1 MEIKGCDLPVM
12 TSPGWPGALRPP
24 APSAAP
30 AASAPGRNARGKAC
44 DGARQGSWLGAH
56 RASPVQPRGG
66 QQCAQISPLTSR
78 SSGSSLHGHLSGTH
92 CCTPTP
98 PQEEEGAQEN
108 AGDDAGELPACCLG
122 PPEPLP
128 VKLAPLSPVGR
139 ARPFFA
145 ARTLGEGWGR
155 PAGCCG
161 SGPQRRLALNTCP
174 LISELT
180 PA

>member
-1 MEIKGCDLPVM
+1 MPSGPPLRQQPPLPLHQGE
-12 TSPGWPGALRPP
+12 TRE
-24 APSAAP
+24 
-30 AASAPGRNARGKAC
+30 GRRAMVRGK
-44 DGARQGSWLGAH
+44 GAGWGHTEQA
-56 RASPVQPRGG
+56 PVQPRGG
-66 QQCAQISPLTSR
+66 RQCAQISPLTSR

-92 CCTPTP
+92 CCTPAP

-108 AGDDAGELPACCLG
+108 AGDDAGELTACCLG

-139 ARPFFA
+139 ARLFFA
-145 ARTLGEGWGR
+145 ARTLVEGWGR